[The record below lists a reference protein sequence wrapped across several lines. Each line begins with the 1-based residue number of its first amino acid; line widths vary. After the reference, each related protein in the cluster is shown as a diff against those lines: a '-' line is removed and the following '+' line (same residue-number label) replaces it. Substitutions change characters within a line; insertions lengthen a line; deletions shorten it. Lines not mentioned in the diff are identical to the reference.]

1 MQRFWLI
8 GLMTAAVAATAFFT
22 LTRPVAAQNTAPSG
36 KLAVINV
43 VNAFNEYQRQKDL
56 ADEISQLEQ
65 RLQQEDQSRKQRL
78 EQKQAE
84 LDRINQEDPTYNE
97 RAREML
103 TMTIDYKNWRDVKQ
117 ADMTREIGLWS
128 AKCYREIRD
137 AAGAVAKERGLD
149 LVLFAEEFRPES
161 FDPQAIRAAIE
172 KVEVIYANPSIDL
185 TQAVTEKLNADYRA
199 LPKQTMLQV
208 P

>member
-1 MQRFWLI
+1 MKRFWLI
-8 GLMTAAVAATAFFT
+8 GLATATVAATAFFT
-22 LTRPVAAQNTAPSG
+22 LNRPVVAQNAAPSG
-36 KLAVINV
+36 RLAVINV

-56 ADEISQLEQ
+56 AEEISQLEQ
-65 RLQQEDQSRKQRL
+65 RLQQEDQARRQRL

-128 AKCYREIRD
+128 ARCYREIRD
-137 AAGAVAKERGLD
+137 ATGAVAKERGVD
-149 LVLFAEEFRPES
+149 VVLFAEEFRPES
-161 FDPQAIRAAIE
+161 FEPQAIRAEIE
-172 KVEVIYANPSIDL
+172 KVEVIYANPAIDF
-185 TQAVTEKLNADYRA
+185 TQAVIEKLNADYRA
-199 LPKQTMLQV
+199 APKQSMLQV